1 MRNYDK
7 NDSLGSRNDDDIAAY
22 LLSIGDKAEAHYFV
36 QDAGGQSA
44 SLLSRPYKSTGMVL
58 GFIPQGAKA
67 RQVMSIA
74 SVLADRTLIGKRIKI
89 TLDKF
94 FVAKYPGF
102 GTHSILCEF
111 SGKNQV
117 PGEMEELSFA
127 MRFEARDDSGP
138 AIAGAPIFMGLTV
151 APDGI
156 SFKGKTVNVKNS
168 GDDMVMAVFETPA
181 FKSGLTLLNT
191 AQPALKPLTSLATA
205 TVSAIARRSSNAQ
218 IHTFELGLDFDG
230 SATSARLSYG
240 SYIVVQTDEGSSWD
254 WSEYE
259 WNANGMALHPK
270 GQADVTPHFNYMVFA
285 VSPFSPAV
293 AES

>member
-1 MRNYDK
+1 MPTFDK
-7 NDSLGSRNDDDIAAY
+7 NESLGSRSDDDIATY
-22 LLSIGDKAEAHYFV
+22 LLSIGDNDEATYFI
-36 QDAGGQSA
+36 QDACGQGTSF
-44 SLLSRPYKSTGMVL
+44 LSRPYTSTGMVL
-58 GFIPQGAKA
+58 GFIPPTSGGTQIT
-67 RQVMSIA
+67 SIA
-74 SVLADRTLIGKRIKI
+74 AVHADRSLIGQRIKI

-117 PGEMEELSFA
+117 PGETEELSFA
-127 MRFEARDDSGP
+127 IRFESRDNSGP
-138 AIAGAPIFMGLTV
+138 AIVGAPIFMGLTV

-181 FKSGLTLLNT
+181 FKNGLTLLNT

-205 TVSAIARRSSNAQ
+205 TVSSIAKRGNNAQ
-218 IHTFELGLDFDG
+218 IHTFELGLDFNG
-230 SATSARLSYG
+230 SATSARLAYG
-240 SYIVVQTDEGSSWD
+240 SYIVVQTDEGSNWD

-259 WNANGMALHPK
+259 WNANGMALHPSGK
-270 GQADVTPHFNYMVFA
+270 PNEKPHFNYMVFA
-285 VSPFSPAV
+285 VSPFSPTAS
-293 AES
+293 ET